1 MSAPTKKATEWVAPK
16 NDNESITRYMP
27 LVRSIARRLSTKL
40 PRHYDLDDLISDGI
54 VGLLA
59 AIDRFDPTRG
69 VKFETFATYY
79 VKGAI
84 LDNLPKLP
92 TLPGQKKGQLPQR
105 SEEEIAAESEQSGED
120 GGSTEDTNAE
130 AAALYNKVS
139 QLSYSYI
146 LSLDAPTGGDGE
158 EGFSLLSQLGNVDAV
173 QSDMEFNE
181 LQGILRLAIEQLPV
195 QERTTL
201 KYYYFHQMPFN
212 EIGKKLGLSESW
224 VSRIHKRALEQ
235 LRMKLGRRKSVDDFI
250 SS

>member
-16 NDNESITRYMP
+16 NDNESIQRYMP

-40 PRHYDLDDLISDGI
+40 PRHYDLDDLVSDGV

-92 TLPGQKKGQLPQR
+92 TLPGQKRGQLPQR
-105 SEEEIAAESEQSGED
+105 NPEEDYTPAEGEEGSSG
-120 GGSTEDTNAE
+120 EDTNAE
-130 AAALYNKVS
+130 AAALYSKVT

-146 LSLDAPTGGDGE
+146 LSLDAPTGGDGD
-158 EGFSLLSQLGNVDAV
+158 EGFSLLSQLGSADGV
-173 QSDMEFNE
+173 QNDMEFNE

-250 SS
+250 ST

>member
-16 NDNESITRYMP
+16 NDSETVQRYLP
-27 LVRSIARRLSTKL
+27 LVRSIARRISTKL
-40 PRHYDLDDLISDGI
+40 PRHYDLDDLVSDGI
-54 VGLLA
+54 VGLLS
-59 AIDRFDPTRG
+59 AIDRFDATRG

-92 TLPGQKKGQLPQR
+92 TMPGQKKGALPAPPP
-105 SEEEIAAESEQSGED
+105 EEETAKEGDEGNTSGGD
-120 GGSTEDTNAE
+120 DVNAE
-130 AAALYNKVS
+130 AATLYSKVT

-146 LSLDAPTGGDGE
+146 LSLDAPTGSDGD
-158 EGFSLLSQLGNVDAV
+158 EGFNLLSQLGGMDAV
-173 QSDMEFNE
+173 QNDMEFNE
-181 LQGILRLAIEQLPV
+181 LQGTLRLAIEQLPM

-201 KYYYFHQMPFN
+201 KYYYFNQMPFN

-250 SS
+250 S

>member
-1 MSAPTKKATEWVAPK
+1 MSAPTKKATEWAAPK
-16 NDNESITRYMP
+16 NDSETVTRYLP
-27 LVRSIARRLSTKL
+27 LVRSIARRISTKL
-40 PRHYDLDDLISDGI
+40 PRHYDLDDLVSDGI

-92 TLPGQKKGQLPQR
+92 TMPGQKKGSMPPPPT
-105 SEEEIAAESEQSGED
+105 EEENAANATAGEE
-120 GGSTEDTNAE
+120 GGGGDDVKAE
-130 AAALYNKVS
+130 AATLYSKVT

-146 LSLDAPTGGDGE
+146 LSLDAPTGSDGD
-158 EGFSLLSQLGNVDAV
+158 EGFNLLSQLGGMDAV
-173 QSDMEFNE
+173 QNDMEFNE
-181 LQGILRLAIEQLPV
+181 LQGTLRLAIEQLPV

-201 KYYYFHQMPFN
+201 KYYYFQQMPFN

-250 SS
+250 S